1 MAGDEAATR
10 RGGVRFEVEPDG
22 PRRWT
27 IETGLATVE
36 VVGTVFEVER
46 APGAV
51 DVRVERGVVVVRGE
65 RVPTIMR
72 EVEREAA
79 RADSEAFAQALVEP
93 LLGRQQSSGASGRF
107 TLKRPKG

>member
-1 MAGDEAATR
+1 MTNREAEPRPEQQFFDDPALDRMMGVVMA
-10 RGGVRFEVEPDG
+10 
-22 PRRWT
+22 
-27 IETGLATVE
+27 LATEHYVLRDRVRALE
-36 VVGTVFEVER
+36 NELARQGNLQPDALNR
-46 APGAV
+46 APN
-51 DVRVERGVVVVRGE
+51 
-65 RVPTIMR
+65 